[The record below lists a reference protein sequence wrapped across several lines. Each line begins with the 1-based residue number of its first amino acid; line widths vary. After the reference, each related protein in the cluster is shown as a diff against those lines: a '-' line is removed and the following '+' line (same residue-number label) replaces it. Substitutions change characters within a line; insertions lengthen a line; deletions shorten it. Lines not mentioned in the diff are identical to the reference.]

1 MGLREVP
8 QEPDAQQ
15 SDELGHHFCSV
26 SRDDPIDSLRLV
38 RHGETLLREVV
49 RGLEVRSPSGLP
61 FKVLAVGK
69 HAQDC
74 SLPMV
79 IFTNIT
85 PTHDR
90 PAGEIWVLEE
100 SLFLKNFHL
109 AEDGTCE

>member
-1 MGLREVP
+1 VGFSKIP
-8 QEPDAQQ
+8 QEPDAKQ
-15 SDELGHHFCSV
+15 SHELGHHICSV
-26 SRDDPIDSLRLV
+26 NRFDVVDRLRLA
-38 RHGETLLREVV
+38 RYGETLLREVV
-49 RGLEVRSPSGLP
+49 PGLEVRSPSGLP

-79 IFTNIT
+79 IFTNTT

-109 AEDGTCE
+109 AEDGIDV

>member
-1 MGLREVP
+1 MGFSKVP
-8 QEPDAQQ
+8 EEPDAKQ
-15 SDELGHHFCSV
+15 SHELGHHFCSV
-26 SRDDPIDSLRLV
+26 NRTDVVDLLRLA

-49 RGLEVRSPSGLP
+49 SGLTVRSPSGLP

-79 IFTNIT
+79 VFTNIT

-109 AEDGTCE
+109 AEDGTDV

>member
-1 MGLREVP
+1 MGLREIP
-8 QEPDAQQ
+8 EESSTKQ
-15 SDELGHHFCSV
+15 SNELGHHFCSG
-26 SRDDPIDSLRLV
+26 SRVDRTDPLRLA

-49 RGLEVRSPSGLP
+49 PGLEVRSPSGLP

-79 IFTNIT
+79 IFTNTT

-90 PAGEIWVLEE
+90 PAGEIWVIEE

-109 AEDGTCE
+109 AEDGNT

>member
-1 MGLREVP
+1 MGLPEIP
-8 QEPDAQQ
+8 EESGAEQLH
-15 SDELGHHFCSV
+15 ELGHHFCSV
-26 SRDDPIDSLRLV
+26 NRTDGAGRLRLA

-49 RGLEVRSPSGLP
+49 SGLTVRSPSGLP

-79 IFTNIT
+79 VFTNIT

-90 PAGEIWVLEE
+90 PAGEVWVLEE

-109 AEDGTCE
+109 AEDGTDV